1 MIKAGEVKDIRWSN
15 GNWLIFDIGFSNR
28 KKSCALLFNDK
39 KPDVYQY
46 DEAVTKAQE
55 IIQYFENLNLVIEAP
70 LSVAFDNHGNPKG
83 RSVEKMGN
91 RARYWYCGPGSTV
104 LLATTYFLRRIKNS
118 SPTANIKLFE
128 GFVSYKDRGQTS
140 DHLKDVTLLM
150 KSIMSPNVL
159 QYCKHPHELKLADD
173 DVLESAFKVAGM
185 DFGIPPVIQGA
196 KGK

>member
-1 MIKAGEVKDIRWSN
+1 MIKAGEVKDIRWAN

-28 KKSCALLFNDK
+28 QKSCALLFNDK

-46 DEAVTKAQE
+46 NEAVTEVQK
-55 IIQYFENLNLVIEAP
+55 IIQNFKNLNLVIEAP

-91 RARYWYCGPGSTV
+91 RTRYWYFGPGSTV
-104 LLATTYFLRRIKNS
+104 LLATTYFLRRIKDSN
-118 SPTANIKLFE
+118 PTTNIKLFE

-140 DHLKDVTLLM
+140 DHLKDVKLL
-150 KSIMSPNVL
+150 KKAIMSTNVL
-159 QYCKHPHELKLADD
+159 QYCKQPHELKLADN

-185 DFGIPPVIQGA
+185 NFGIPPVIQGA
-196 KGK
+196 TGK